1 MSTLKQLRVAL
12 AQTCPRNA
20 PSSSYPAAEADP
32 LEIVRANL
40 ADAADFVRIAKEGGA
55 EVVCFAEYYL
65 QGILN
70 EGRQVS
76 ATQITSGKVQG
87 YRLMAGSICLSPLD
101 IWKLVS
107 LN

>member
-1 MSTLKQLRVAL
+1 MSDSKQLRVAL

-20 PSSSYPAAEADP
+20 AEGVYPGADVVDP

-40 ADAADFVRIAKEGGA
+40 ADCAAFVKRAKEGGA

-76 ATQITSGKVQG
+76 QVLTGTE
-87 YRLMAGSICLSPLD
+87 
-101 IWKLVS
+101 S
-107 LN
+107 LAEG